1 MEPKIKFRLLRENAL
16 APTRATD
23 GSAGFDFYW
32 CPQDPESPHV
42 VSGIQT
48 RIEQHKFGFIEAPHV
63 ILETG
68 VAIAVPTGYVGL
80 VFSRS
85 GHGFKNNV
93 RLANCVGVIDSD
105 YRGEIRAKLTIDDG
119 TFTFEQKDKI
129 CQMVVVPCVTA
140 FEVVHSLEET
150 ARGDKGYGSS
160 GR

>member
-1 MEPKIKFRLLRENAL
+1 MEPTIKFKLLRENAV
-16 APTRATD
+16 APSRATD

-32 CPQDPESPHV
+32 CPQDPKANHPALCDRWIDNARKWENVSP
-42 VSGIQT
+42 SI
-48 RIEQHKFGFIEAPHV
+48 

-68 VAIAVPTGYVGL
+68 VACAIPAGFVGL

-85 GHGFKNNV
+85 GHGFKNNI

-105 YRGEIRAKLTIDDG
+105 YRGELKVKLTIDGG
-119 TFTFEQKDKI
+119 TFIFEQKDKI

-140 FEVVHSLEET
+140 FEVVQDLGET
-150 ARGDKGYGSS
+150 ERGDKGYGSS